1 MYKTL
6 IALLGVPSSNAQRLA
21 AATLREVQVCVC
33 VVCVRACV
41 CMCLQEQYL
50 KGTYV
55 HMSSH
60 YVGLPLLLQPQMGVV
75 SASIVDPAL
84 SLLRSLDLAV
94 QHEGVCR
101 GVRDTC
107 AT

>member
-1 MYKTL
+1 MCVCVL
-6 IALLGVPSSNAQRLA
+6 
-21 AATLREVQVCVC
+21 CVC
-33 VVCVRACV
+33 VVCVLCVCCVCVCVCACVCACV

-50 KGTYV
+50 KGTCIR
-55 HMSSH
+55 MSSH

-94 QHEGVCR
+94 QHEGVWR
-101 GVRDTC
+101 GGG
-107 AT
+107 